1 MSLKNMSLCH
11 SVYLHVILSVFM
23 SFCLYDVYSVC
34 LYVILSP
41 IKICHW
47 RICLYV
53 ILSMW
58 SILILSLH
66 CLLVRKGL
74 GDEDVLYRI
83 LTNILLIFF
92 LFSFFLFNFVPIIKE
107 IRTINRM
114 ILRTKHLL
122 NWPTQFLLFKLTIV
136 TVPRLFI
143 FCPFVLMWRNRD
155 SCQPASYSLFVG
167 RRWYF
172 LS

>member
-1 MSLKNMSLCH
+1 MGCVRGSSSSPSGMPSEMFMSFCLWIKYVIKEYVFMPFFLQLK
-11 SVYLHVILSVFM
+11 YVIKEYVFM

-66 CLLVRKGL
+66 CLLVREGL

-107 IRTINRM
+107 IRTINRK
-114 ILRTKHLL
+114 ILRTKPIYWIDQHSFYCL
-122 NWPTQFLLFKLTIV
+122 I
-136 TVPRLFI
+136 
-143 FCPFVLMWRNRD
+143 
-155 SCQPASYSLFVG
+155 
-167 RRWYF
+167 
-172 LS
+172 

>member
-1 MSLKNMSLCH
+1 MSLKNMSLCHSVSEYNMSLKNMSLCH

-107 IRTINRM
+107 IRTINRK
-114 ILRTKHLL
+114 ILRTK
-122 NWPTQFLLFKLTIV
+122 PITELTS
-136 TVPRLFI
+136 TVFY
-143 FCPFVLMWRNRD
+143 C
-155 SCQPASYSLFVG
+155 
-167 RRWYF
+167 

>member
-1 MSLKNMSLCH
+1 MFLCH
-11 SVYLHVILSVFM
+11 YVLALS
-23 SFCLYDVYSVC
+23 
-34 LYVILSP
+34 LYVWGISVIIPLPFGEGFGEGAFLSF
-41 IKICHW
+41 
-47 RICLYV
+47 
-53 ILSMW
+53 
-58 SILILSLH
+58 
-66 CLLVRKGL
+66 
-74 GDEDVLYRI
+74 LYRVSTI
-83 LTNILLIFF
+83 ILLIFF

-136 TVPRLFI
+136 TVPRLFV

-167 RRWYF
+167 RRWFF
-172 LS
+172 LSKPQLVTLRILGFVLISLSNLRVS

>member
-1 MSLKNMSLCH
+1 MSPIKYVLKE
-11 SVYLHVILSVFM
+11 YVFM
-23 SFCLYDVYSVC
+23 SFCLYEWCVSVC

-58 SILILSLH
+58 SLLILSLH

-92 LFSFFLFNFVPIIKE
+92 LFSIFLFNFVPIIKE
-107 IRTINRM
+107 IRTINRK

-122 NWPTQFLLFKLTIV
+122 NWPTQLLLFKLTIV
-136 TVPRLFI
+136 TVPRLFVFAHSFLCGGTVI
-143 FCPFVLMWRNRD
+143 VV
-155 SCQPASYSLFVG
+155 SLQAIHC
-167 RRWYF
+167 
-172 LS
+172 L

>member
-1 MSLKNMSLCH
+1 
-11 SVYLHVILSVFM
+11 M
-23 SFCLYDVYSVC
+23 SFCLSF
-34 LYVILSP
+34 VI
-41 IKICHW
+41 I
-47 RICLYV
+47 RAGY
-53 ILSMW
+53 
-58 SILILSLH
+58 
-66 CLLVRKGL
+66 L
-74 GDEDVLYRI
+74 GDYSPPFGGGVWGRGQLVGQALLPFLSFLYRVP
-83 LTNILLIFF
+83 TNILWIFF

-136 TVPRLFI
+136 TVPRLFV
-143 FCPFVLMWRNRD
+143 FCPFVLMWSDRD

-172 LS
+172 LFLALIGIYVFFVLFSFPYLI